1 MSSLNPRLNPIQKE
15 LKYRVERYRVISK
28 SLSIRQQISYLND
41 MYKLMNKH
49 FTDIHSYSKMK
60 NNENHRKLLKI
71 TMEKTKEFLEIN
83 QRNEINLEEL
93 QLEFKKNLE
102 EFLDKKK
109 YYIDVKILL
118 LQKFHYDI
126 TEYIFDFL

>member
-15 LKYRVERYRVISK
+15 LKYRVDRYRVISK
-28 SLSIRQQISYLND
+28 SLSIKQQISYLND

-49 FTDIHSYSKMK
+49 FTDIHSYSKIK
-60 NNENHRKLLKI
+60 TNQNHRKLLKI
-71 TMEKTKEFLEIN
+71 TMEKTKELLEIN

>member
-60 NNENHRKLLKI
+60 TNQSHRRLLKI
-71 TMEKTKEFLEIN
+71 TMEKTKELLEIN
-83 QRNEINLEEL
+83 QRNEINMEEL

-109 YYIDVKILL
+109 YYIDVKILF